1 MGAGLPGAHEAAA
14 LVALQ
19 GLWNCSYLLLR
30 CASVQPATQQ
40 RQPDAVRSLTCVA
53 HCCQG
58 GLPVAIS
65 STVQPTDQMSAAVPR
80 PCCRT
85 TSGACSPGQHM
96 GMCQAHRLLYHS
108 VKINSSLIAA
118 DKTLQAGRQRP
129 AHVPAP
135 PTIQCA
141 EPLKDLLTD
150 TCSASCLAM
159 PKSASLRRPVVSTS
173 RLAPLMSRCTVCW
186 L

>member
-1 MGAGLPGAHEAAA
+1 MRLQPCTAVGLFYCRCVHHRNQPHSMCACSCCCNEPHLSCALLPGRLAGGHLQHGAAHGPDVCCGAQALLPYHLGRLQISAAHGMYQVHK
-14 LVALQ
+14 LPDH
-19 GLWNCSYLLLR
+19 
-30 CASVQPATQQ
+30 SVQSICLCS
-40 RQPDAVRSLTCVA
+40 RQDNP
-53 HCCQG
+53 
-58 GLPVAIS
+58 
-65 STVQPTDQMSAAVPR
+65 
-80 PCCRT
+80 
-85 TSGACSPGQHM
+85 
-96 GMCQAHRLLYHS
+96 
-108 VKINSSLIAA
+108 
-118 DKTLQAGRQRP
+118 AGRQRP
-129 AHVPAP
+129 AQVPAP